1 MELGVKEFGISVAE
15 HGKRGV
21 HADGRNLENG
31 ERRGKRGGA
40 GEKLHFGLRKTL
52 GS

>member
-1 MELGVKEFGISVAE
+1 MELGVKESGVSIAE
-15 HGKRGV
+15 HSKRGV
-21 HADGRNLENG
+21 HADGRNLEKG
-31 ERRGKRGGA
+31 ERGGKRGGL